1 MGFLTI
7 FSPTVLM
14 FLLTSEFQGP
24 SVTNNILQT
33 LVFLL
38 TAHLPC
44 LLTGRMSY
52 VDIAWPWGLLTI
64 GLLPIISP
72 PPVSSARTYLV
83 MAAYLLAG
91 FRMAL
96 GKLVMVTLLS
106 PNITL
111 IFRWRYSVSQ
121 WKVHGGVSQIQ
132 IPENYLG

>member
-1 MGFLTI
+1 MSFLTI
-7 FSPTVLM
+7 CSPTVLA
-14 FLLTSEFQGP
+14 FLVTSQFYSPSLT
-24 SVTNNILQT
+24 NMILQT

-96 GKLVMVTLLS
+96 GKLVMGTLPS
-106 PNITL
+106 PNITRVIL
-111 IFRWRYSVSQ
+111 PRRRYSVSQ

-132 IPENYLG
+132 IPEN

>member
-1 MGFLTI
+1 MSFLTI
-7 FSPTVLM
+7 CSPTVLA
-14 FLLTSEFQGP
+14 FLVTSQFHSPSLT
-24 SVTNNILQT
+24 NMILQT

-64 GLLPIISP
+64 GLLPLISP
-72 PPVSSARTYLV
+72 PQVSSVRTHLV

-96 GKLVMVTLLS
+96 GKLGTLS
-106 PNITL
+106 
-111 IFRWRYSVSQ
+111 
-121 WKVHGGVSQIQ
+121 
-132 IPENYLG
+132 

>member
-7 FSPTVLM
+7 FSPTVLV
-14 FLLTSEFQGP
+14 FLVTSEFQGP
-24 SVTNNILQT
+24 SVTNILLQS

-64 GLLPIISP
+64 GLLPLLSP
-72 PPVSSARTYLV
+72 PPVSSTRTYLV

-96 GKLVMVTLLS
+96 GKLVIVVLLSPDITLLS
-106 PNITL
+106 
-111 IFRWRYSVSQ
+111 RRRYSVSQ

-132 IPENYLG
+132 IPEN

>member
-7 FSPTVLM
+7 FSPTVLV
-14 FLLTSEFQGP
+14 FLVTSEFQRP
-24 SVTNNILQT
+24 SVTNILLQS
-33 LVFLL
+33 LVFLF

-64 GLLPIISP
+64 GLLPLISP
-72 PPVSSARTYLV
+72 PPVSSSRTYLV

-96 GKLVMVTLLS
+96 GKLVTVVLLS
-106 PNITL
+106 PDMTL
-111 IFRWRYSVSQ
+111 FTRRRYSVSQ

-132 IPENYLG
+132 IPEN

>member
-7 FSPTVLM
+7 FSPTVLV
-14 FLLTSEFQGP
+14 FLVTSEFQGP
-24 SVTNNILQT
+24 SVTNILLQS

-52 VDIAWPWGLLTI
+52 VDIAWPWGLCI
-64 GLLPIISP
+64 ISLLPLISP
-72 PPVSSARTYLV
+72 PPVYSPRTYLV

-96 GKLVMVTLLS
+96 GKL
-106 PNITL
+106 L
-111 IFRWRYSVSQ
+111 IF
-121 WKVHGGVSQIQ
+121 
-132 IPENYLG
+132 PLL

>member
-7 FSPTVLM
+7 FSPTVLV

-72 PPVSSARTYLV
+72 PPVFSARTYLV

-96 GKLVMVTLLS
+96 GKLVMGMGTLLS

-111 IFRWRYSVSQ
+111 IFRRRYSVSQ

-132 IPENYLG
+132 IPEN